1 MSHPKHQSESRT
13 NPSPAPLLTDMAN
26 IPISTPSSG
35 MPLNFES
42 LMNGGTG
49 LTPQGP
55 LAPTCSSQQRNG
67 DLPTPEN
74 GTNKR
79 MLSLW
84 QEECY
89 WGGIVVFFWERGDW
103 RECLVQ
109 YILTDNTACWY
120 TRRDHRAKNSC
131 ASILY
136 TPACNYLR
144 HMITRHSLNSH
155 LSQRTTNQFHPE
167 SPTLCNH
174 LIFQYWTQRVTNYN
188 CFCVLEILKTS
199 SPPLFFS
206 SLRTSA
212 LFSLPSRPPNLKL
225 GGWNS

>member
-1 MSHPKHQSESRT
+1 MTGGMLLRWNCGVFLRERWLERMSCSVHTNWQHCMLVYKTWSQSQE
-13 NPSPAPLLTDMAN
+13 LL
-26 IPISTPSSG
+26 
-35 MPLNFES
+35 E
-42 LMNGGTG
+42 
-49 LTPQGP
+49 
-55 LAPTCSSQQRNG
+55 
-67 DLPTPEN
+67 
-74 GTNKR
+74 
-79 MLSLW
+79 
-84 QEECY
+84 
-89 WGGIVVFFWERGDW
+89 
-103 RECLVQ
+103 
-109 YILTDNTACWY
+109 
-120 TRRDHRAKNSC
+120 NSC

-174 LIFQYWTQRVTNYN
+174 LIFQVNMKYWTQRVTNYH